1 MIYIYVYIYFRARR
15 PATAASWAG
24 RITIPEPF
32 PLTNS
37 MNIDNVHRHK
47 CMQDIEAAKL
57 RQAVEEEINLRHSF
71 RGKFY
76 FKMTVHTCV
85 LFPID
90 MQLPDLLFL

>member
-1 MIYIYVYIYFRARR
+1 
-15 PATAASWAG
+15 
-24 RITIPEPF
+24 
-32 PLTNS
+32 

-76 FKMTVHTCV
+76 FQMSLHTCV
-85 LFPID
+85 LFLID
-90 MQLPDLLFL
+90 MQLPDLFFSLNEWHNIISVLFILLKNCQFLKLLSIN